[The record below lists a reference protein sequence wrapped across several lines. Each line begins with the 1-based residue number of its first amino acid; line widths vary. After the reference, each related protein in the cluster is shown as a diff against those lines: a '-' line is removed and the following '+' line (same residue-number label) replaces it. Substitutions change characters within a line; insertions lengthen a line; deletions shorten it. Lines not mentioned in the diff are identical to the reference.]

1 LQTII
6 VMDSGMP
13 ATIGV
18 LRDAVSDHPRPLA
31 EFHPIWRRR
40 QDNPVLL
47 VFR

>member
-1 LQTII
+1 
-6 VMDSGMP
+6 MDSGMP